1 MSGSNDE
8 AGTPGGQYMKNKS
21 PANQGTRSPVATSKS
36 AIRSNEHRVNRPVRI
51 LLFAI
56 TTLFPGP
63 ATWSAAPLVLQS
75 DFGVKDAAVAS
86 MKGVAVSVS
95 PQLAIYDL
103 THEVPAYNIWEASL
117 RLAQAAEYWPKGTVF
132 VSVVDPGVG
141 TKRKSVVLKTK
152 SGHFFVSPDNGSL
165 TAVAELLGVDAVRE
179 IDEAVNRL
187 ENSEKSYTFH
197 GRDVYAYTGA
207 RLAAD
212 VISFTEVGREL
223 PAEVLSIPYQ
233 KPRFEGGRVYGNI
246 EILDPQF
253 GNIWTNIDR
262 ETFQAMQLEPGD
274 KVNIAIFNSD
284 KVVLTQTLP
293 YFPTF
298 GRVAVGKPLLYL
310 NSLNKVALA
319 INQGNYSETFNIQSG
334 ASWSIRIEK

>member
-1 MSGSNDE
+1 
-8 AGTPGGQYMKNKS
+8 MKNKNT
-21 PANQGTRSPVATSKS
+21 ANLGMLSATALFVA
-36 AIRSNEHRVNRPVRI
+36 AA
-51 LLFAI
+51 LFLAP
-56 TTLFPGP
+56 T
-63 ATWSAAPLVLQS
+63 AWSGGPLVLQS

-86 MKGVAVSVS
+86 MKGVAVGVS
-95 PQLAIYDL
+95 ADIDIYDL

-141 TKRKSVVLKTK
+141 TERKSVVLKTK
-152 SGHFFVSPDNGSL
+152 SGHYFVSPDNGSL
-165 TAVAELLGVDAVRE
+165 TAVAELLGIEAVRE

-187 ENSEKSYTFH
+187 KNSEESYTFH

-212 VISFTEVGREL
+212 VITFAEVGREL
-223 PAEVLSIPYQ
+223 PAKVMMIPYQ
-233 KPRFEGGRVYGNI
+233 KARAEAGRVYGNI

-262 ETFQAMQLEPGD
+262 DTFKSLGLDPGD
-274 KVNIAIFNSD
+274 KINIEISNGD
-284 KVVLTQTLP
+284 ELILKQKLP
-293 YFPTF
+293 YYPTF
-298 GRVAVGKPLLYL
+298 GRVPVGEPLLYL

-319 INQGNYSETFNIQSG
+319 INQGNYSETYKVQSG

>member
-1 MSGSNDE
+1 
-8 AGTPGGQYMKNKS
+8 MKKGA
-21 PANQGTRSPVATSKS
+21 PLLAAMALLQA
-36 AIRSNEHRVNRPVRI
+36 AI
-51 LLFAI
+51 A
-56 TTLFPGP
+56 
-63 ATWSAAPLVLQS
+63 WSAAPLVLQS

-95 PQLAIYDL
+95 RDLEIYDL
-103 THEVPAYNIWEASL
+103 THEVPTYNIWEASL

-141 TKRKSVVLKTK
+141 TERKSVVLKTK
-152 SGHFFVSPDNGSL
+152 SGHYFVSPDNGSL
-165 TAVAELLGVDAVRE
+165 TAVAEQLGVEAVRE

-187 ENSEKSYTFH
+187 ANSEKSYTFH

-207 RLAAD
+207 RLAAG
-212 VISFTEVGREL
+212 VISFAEVGRKL
-223 PAEVLSIPYQ
+223 PAEVLTIPYQ
-233 KPRFEGGRVYGNI
+233 KPSVEQGRIYGNI

-262 ETFQAMQLEPGD
+262 ETFKALELEPGD
-274 KVNIAIFNSD
+274 NVSIAIFNDS

-298 GRVAVGKPLLYL
+298 GQVPVGEPLLYL
-310 NSLNKVALA
+310 NSLNKVSLA
-319 INQGNYSETFNIQSG
+319 INQGNYSETFDVRSG